1 MIKKGYNALMTFQSD
16 GAHRLLIEF
25 YFCIMYLEDLKAE
38 IMAHTVLVVERLG
51 ASGLM
56 DDALFVC
63 INGAIL
69 IALMQLIKG

>member
-1 MIKKGYNALMTFQSD
+1 
-16 GAHRLLIEF
+16 
-25 YFCIMYLEDLKAE
+25 MYLKGLKAE

-63 INGAIL
+63 INGPIL